1 MNIAVR
7 LAEMDGSGKT
17 SEEVAPLIDPRAWQV
32 TGLADDVMEPVCA
45 AAAEQLDA
53 TINMLFP
60 PQRRSA

>member
-32 TGLADDVMEPVCA
+32 TGLADDVIEPVCA